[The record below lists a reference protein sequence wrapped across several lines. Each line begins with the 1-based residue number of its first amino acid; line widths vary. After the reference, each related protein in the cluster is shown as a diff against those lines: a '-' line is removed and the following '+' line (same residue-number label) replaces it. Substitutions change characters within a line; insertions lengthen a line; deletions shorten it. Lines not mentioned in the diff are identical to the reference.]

1 MNLTECQQLDAL
13 DPLRTLKN
21 QFTLPPGVIY
31 LDGNSLGAMPKAAAA
46 RIANAVQ
53 QEWGT
58 ELIRAWN
65 RAGWCVAPLRLGNR
79 LARWIGAGQIE
90 VVVTVTTSILRASA
104 SMSVMADS
112 ISFAI
117 ARKFFP

>member
-46 RIANAVQ
+46 RIASAVQ

-65 RAGWCVAPLRLGNR
+65 SAGWFEAPLRLGNR
-79 LARWIGAGQIE
+79 LAPWVCAGQNE
-90 VVVTVTTSILRASA
+90 VVVTDTTSTNLYKTLFAAIL
-104 SMSVMADS
+104 
-112 ISFAI
+112 I
-117 ARKFFP
+117 A